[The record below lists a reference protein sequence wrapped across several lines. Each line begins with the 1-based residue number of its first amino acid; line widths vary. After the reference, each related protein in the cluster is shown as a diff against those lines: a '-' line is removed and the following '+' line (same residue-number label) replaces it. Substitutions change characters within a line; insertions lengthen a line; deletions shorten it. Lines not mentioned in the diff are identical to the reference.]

1 MSPIVL
7 TSGSARYEVQ
17 NLVGGTDTYNV
28 YVCNAT
34 DGQFLLKVATE
45 TGYNGLLDREAF
57 FLRDI
62 QAEIVRFDA
71 AYKAR
76 NHTTEGLG
84 FKRCVPHLIDS
95 FIANDQGGRRVN
107 IVSVYGAE
115 KVFELVPLAR
125 LREKERVRID
135 AKTSAWIMGRL
146 LKIFSFTHPYGIG
159 NGNVNGSNIVINPEK
174 HHVVLLDWTIAHHY
188 GGPVPYD
195 DARAETSAAAK
206 AVLAALGADE
216 YGALPHSDQLPDR
229 RYEEFLV
236 RLAQVGVTDVQKAG
250 QEFYELLGQ
259 LWPGGFHPFTTHPL
273 KQHM

>member
-28 YVCNAT
+28 YVCSSAG
-34 DGQFLLKVATE
+34 GQYLLKVATE
-45 TGYNGLLDREAF
+45 IGYNGLLDREAF
-57 FLRDI
+57 FLRDM
-62 QAEIVRFDA
+62 QMEIARADA
-71 AYKAR
+71 VYKTR

-84 FKRCVPHLIDS
+84 FKRCVPHLIDT
-95 FIANDQGGRRVN
+95 FIADDQGGRRVN

-115 KVFELVPLAR
+115 RVSELVPLSR
-125 LREKERVRID
+125 LREEELVRID

-174 HHVVLLDWTIAHHY
+174 HHVVLLDWTSAHHY
-188 GGPVPYD
+188 GSLVPH
-195 DARAETSAAAK
+195 DAVRVETAAAAK
-206 AVLAALGADE
+206 AVLTALGANE
-216 YGALPHSDQLPDR
+216 YGVLPHSDQLPDR

-236 RLAQVGVTDVQKAG
+236 RLAQVGVTDVRKAG

-259 LWPGGFHPFTTHPL
+259 LWPSGFHPFTTHPL